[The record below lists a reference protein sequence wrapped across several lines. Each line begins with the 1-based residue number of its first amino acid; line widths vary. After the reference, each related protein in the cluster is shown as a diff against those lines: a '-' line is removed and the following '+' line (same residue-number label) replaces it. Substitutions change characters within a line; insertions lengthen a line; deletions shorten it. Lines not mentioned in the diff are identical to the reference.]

1 MATRSRLAFTL
12 VELLV
17 VIAIIAVL
25 VALLIPAVQRV
36 RAAADQTRCINNL
49 KQIGLACHHA
59 DETAGRMPRFH
70 ETIYPG
76 PFSPANPHDFDATV
90 HFWLLPFLEQGD
102 LMKLWDG
109 KDESN
114 WFNGPNQVPT
124 PEVYVCPADPSM
136 TENTLSGGFAITSY
150 SFNGQVFADNCLPP
164 RLKTTFLDGTSN
176 SAIVFERYAVCSD
189 TGEVRTWGDHAWPTA
204 NAEVAYYTCSD
215 GPCDNPSGIDNP
227 NVPGVDWVNARVTSV
242 FQARP
247 VPAKCDRSR
256 LQTSTPH
263 AAMCVALADGG
274 VRTVSPEI
282 TLTTWRAVITPAGD
296 DIPGSD
302 W

>member
-25 VALLIPAVQRV
+25 IALLIPAVQRV

-49 KQIGLACHHA
+49 KQIGLACHQA
-59 DETAGRMPRFH
+59 DNALGRMPRFH

-76 PFSPANPHDFDATV
+76 PFSPANPLNFDGTV

-109 KDESN
+109 KNESN
-114 WFNGPNQVPT
+114 VFNGPDQVPT
-124 PEVYVCPADPSM
+124 PEIYVCPADPSM
-136 TENTLSGGFAITSY
+136 TESRTSRGFAITSY
-150 SFNGQVFADNCLPP
+150 SFNGQVFGDNCAPP
-164 RLKTTFLDGTSN
+164 RLKTTFLDGTST

-189 TGEVRTWGDHAWPTA
+189 SGEVRTWGDYAGTTA

-215 GPCDNPSGIDNP
+215 PPCGDPSEGENPD
-227 NVPGVDWVNARVTSV
+227 VPGVAWVNTYVTSV

-247 VPAKCDRSR
+247 APAECNRSR

-263 AAMCVALADGG
+263 ATMCVALADGG
-274 VRTVSPEI
+274 VRTVSPDI
-282 TLTTWRAVITPAGD
+282 TLSTWRAVITPAGD
-296 DIPGSD
+296 DMPGSD